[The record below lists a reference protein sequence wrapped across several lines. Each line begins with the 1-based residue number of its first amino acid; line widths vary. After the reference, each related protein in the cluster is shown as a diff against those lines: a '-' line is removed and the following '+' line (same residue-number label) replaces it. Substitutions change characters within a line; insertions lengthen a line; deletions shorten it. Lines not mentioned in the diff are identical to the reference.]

1 MFTSDNS
8 ISSTSCTPN
17 SNKMGRDR
25 KLKAALDRYKG
36 VDYKLQK
43 QKKMQ
48 KEAEKRK
55 RKRQQIPEENY
66 MMSGALVPSEEK
78 QDPVSKQVNGDI
90 PRENGAAVAEEAR
103 NIWDTEEEDEDEED
117 RPQEL
122 DISKLDDSDSSD
134 SDEDE
139 DREDAEDEPPLN
151 GTKEASIAEEEDGE
165 EDIPLSDIA
174 SVTSE
179 EKGDIVP
186 HQRLTI
192 NNHTALLAAHKR
204 IVLSLSKLPFSAH
217 QSVTASEPTTIPDI
231 DDDLNR
237 ELAFYKQALT
247 AVQTARDILK
257 KEGMPFSRPADYFA
271 EMVKSD
277 EHMGRVKQKL
287 VDAAASKKAAQDAR
301 RQRDLKKFGKQV
313 QVEKRQERE
322 REKREMLERVQRL
335 KRSKFSMVICF
346 WS

>member
-1 MFTSDNS
+1 MTA
-8 ISSTSCTPN
+8 
-17 SNKMGRDR
+17 RDR
-25 KLKAALDRYKG
+25 KLKAALDRHQG

-48 KEAEKRK
+48 KDAAKRK
-55 RKRQQIPEENY
+55 RKQQQNQSHAEVPEEDY
-66 MMSGALVPSEEK
+66 MMRGALTPVDEK
-78 QDPVSKQVNGDI
+78 EDPIANIVNGDV
-90 PRENGAAVAEEAR
+90 PNENGGAVEEGDE
-103 NIWDTEEEDEDEED
+103 NTWDTEEEEDDEE
-117 RPQEL
+117 EF
-122 DISKLDDSDSSD
+122 DISKLDDSDSSE

-139 DREDAEDEPPLN
+139 DEESNRAEDDQLQVDTRKDS
-151 GTKEASIAEEEDGE
+151 GAEEQDDD

-174 SVTSE
+174 SVASD

-192 NNHTALLAAHKR
+192 DNHTALFAAHKR
-204 IVLSLSKLPFSAH
+204 IALPLAKLPFSAH
-217 QSVTASEPTTIPDI
+217 HSVTSAEPTSIPDI
-231 DDDLNR
+231 NDDLNR
-237 ELAFYKQALT
+237 ELAFYKQAL
-247 AVQTARDILK
+247 AAAQSARDLLK
-257 KEGMPFSRPADYFA
+257 KEGVPFSRPADYFA

-301 RQRDLKKFGKQV
+301 RQRELKKFGKQV

-335 KRSKFSMVICF
+335 KRSEFAILGFLVGIWVGRC
-346 WS
+346 